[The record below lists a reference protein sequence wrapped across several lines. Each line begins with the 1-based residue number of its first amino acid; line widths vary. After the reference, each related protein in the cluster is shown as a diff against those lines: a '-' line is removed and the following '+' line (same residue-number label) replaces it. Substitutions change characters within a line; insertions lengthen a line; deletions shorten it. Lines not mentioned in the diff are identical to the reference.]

1 MSFNNSDKT
10 FEIYINS
17 EYDKQSNSND
27 TTSNFTTFFQSI
39 PLDSNKTYGLAAS
52 SIQIPNLAPQIHDN
66 EKDFQIEDGAVT
78 NLYTYDNNRIFND
91 IPALLSYVNS
101 LVNIEGLVF
110 SQDANTKCTLLKN
123 GTGETIKLLINTE
136 SSKRFF
142 RKLGFVLETDA
153 VILNANNLL
162 SSSYPSLIST
172 SRYYVVCEEIS
183 NNSYAG
189 FNQYNNWSIFKSINV
204 NSGFGSYCNFE
215 SGTDLYFHDLKIS
228 GSINNLSFRVLNDQM
243 ETVDLKGVGVMMS
256 LYIREL

>member
-172 SRYYVVCEEIS
+172 SR
-183 NNSYAG
+183 
-189 FNQYNNWSIFKSINV
+189 
-204 NSGFGSYCNFE
+204 
-215 SGTDLYFHDLKIS
+215 
-228 GSINNLSFRVLNDQM
+228 
-243 ETVDLKGVGVMMS
+243 
-256 LYIREL
+256 